1 MKHRKLVAWVFS
13 ASLFLFTV
21 YAALDTFVLTRV
33 YQTVDVTAA
42 GTMSSNAGTDAEEAE
57 SERHIA
63 CRNAGMRQEYVRQS
77 STADTFSPSDS
88 IGYRAVAR
96 KVCR

>member
-33 YQTVDVTAA
+33 YQTVEVTAT
-42 GTMSSNAGTDAEEAE
+42 GTASSNAGMDAEEAE
-57 SERHIA
+57 SET
-63 CRNAGMRQEYVRQS
+63 AGTQS
-77 STADTFSPSDS
+77 SGKSRRRCLLADGSLSSQRIPERPLVRSS
-88 IGYRAVAR
+88 IA
-96 KVCR
+96 